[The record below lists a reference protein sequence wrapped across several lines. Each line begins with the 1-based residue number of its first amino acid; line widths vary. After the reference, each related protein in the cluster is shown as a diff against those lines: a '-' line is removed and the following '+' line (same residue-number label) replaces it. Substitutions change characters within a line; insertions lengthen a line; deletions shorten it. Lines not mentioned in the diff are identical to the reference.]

1 MLRSPQRWTHP
12 KIQQGIALI
21 LEGLADPAGEA
32 ERLASAEYD
41 ALLADVAELRGRP
54 LVFPYLSCGRG
65 QGARIRLAD
74 GRSVLDLVLGIG
86 VHFFGHSDPD
96 LLRTAIEAALED
108 TAMQGHLQMGTS
120 VPRLLST
127 LLANAGGRLRHG
139 WIANSGTEANETAL
153 KIIRQRQAP
162 AAEIVAFRG
171 CFHGRTSV
179 MAEITDRPD
188 YREGQPR
195 RETVHYLPY
204 FDGREPQRAPAAHT
218 QLRDLFRARRDQI
231 ACMVFELVQGESGFR
246 TAPREFFEPLMREC
260 RTAGVAVWVDEIQT
274 FGRTGELFAF
284 QKLGL
289 ASYVDVVTVGKM
301 LHCAATLYTDEYNPR
316 PGLVAGT
323 FAGTTVGLAIGR
335 RIVERL
341 LAEGFLGPYGR
352 IARGGAFAE
361 DRLRRLARDIG
372 DRRVCAIDGVGAM
385 WSVELAAASHGAVL
399 TLLRR
404 CFDAG
409 LLLYYGGTGPYR
421 LRLFLPATISEPE
434 IDEAVDILESCL
446 RQDL

>member
-1 MLRSPQRWTHP
+1 MPPSPQRRIHP

-21 LEGLADPAGEA
+21 LEGLADPVGDA
-32 ERLASAEYD
+32 ERLASVEYD
-41 ALLADVAELRGRP
+41 ARLADLADLRGRP
-54 LVFPYLSCGRG
+54 LVFPYLSSGRG
-65 QGARIRLAD
+65 EGARIRLAD
-74 GRSVLDLVLGIG
+74 GRSLLDLVLGIG

-96 LLRTAIEAALED
+96 LQRTAIEAALED
-108 TAMQGHLQMGTS
+108 TAMQGHLQMGAH
-120 VPRLLST
+120 VRELLSI

-195 RETVHYLPY
+195 RETVHYLPF
-204 FDGREPQRAPAAHT
+204 FDGREPQRSRAAHI
-218 QLRDLFRARRDQI
+218 QLRDLFSTRRDQI
-231 ACMVFELVQGESGFR
+231 ACVVFELVQGESGFR
-246 TAPREFFEPLMREC
+246 TAPREFLEPLMREC
-260 RTAGVAVWVDEIQT
+260 RAAGVAVWVDEIQT

-289 ASYVDVVTVGKM
+289 APYVDVVTVGKM
-301 LHCAATLYTDEYNPR
+301 LHCAAALYTDEYNPR

-335 RIVERL
+335 RIIERL
-341 LAEGFLGPYGR
+341 LAEGFLGPNGR
-352 IARGGAFAE
+352 IARLGAFAE
-361 DRLRRLARDIG
+361 ERLRRLAGDLG
-372 DRRVCAIDGVGAM
+372 DRRISAVDGVGAM
-385 WSVELAAASHGAVL
+385 WAVELAGASHEAVL
-399 TLLRR
+399 GLLRR

-409 LLLYYGGTGPYR
+409 VLLYYGGTGPYR
-421 LRLFLPATISEPE
+421 LRFFLPAIITEAE
-434 IDEAVDILESCL
+434 IGEAVGILESCL
-446 RQDL
+446 RQDG

>member
-1 MLRSPQRWTHP
+1 MTPTRQRWTHP
-12 KIQQGIALI
+12 KIQQGISLI
-21 LEGLADPAGEA
+21 LEGLGDPLGEA
-32 ERLASAEYD
+32 ERLAAVEYD
-41 ALLADVAELRGRP
+41 MRLADLADLRGRP
-54 LVFPYLSCGRG
+54 LVFPYLSSGRG
-65 QGARIRLAD
+65 RGARIRLAD

-108 TAMQGHLQMGTS
+108 TAMQGHLQMGAN
-120 VPRLLST
+120 VPQLLSI

-195 RETVHYLPY
+195 RETVHYLPF
-204 FDGREPQRAPAAHT
+204 FDVREPQRMRAAHAE
-218 QLRDLFRARRDQI
+218 LRDLFSTRRDRI
-231 ACMVFELVQGESGFR
+231 ACVVFELVQGESGFR
-246 TAPREFFEPLMREC
+246 TAPREFLEPLMREC
-260 RTAGVAVWVDEIQT
+260 RAAGVAVWVDEIQT

-289 ASYVDVVTVGKM
+289 APYVDVVTVGKM
-301 LHCAATLYTDEYNPR
+301 LHAAAALYTDEYNPR

-335 RIVERL
+335 RIIERL
-341 LAEGFLGPYGR
+341 LAEGFLGSHGR
-352 IARGGAFAE
+352 IARLGAFAE
-361 DRLRRLARDIG
+361 ERLRRLAQDIG
-372 DRRVCAIDGVGAM
+372 DRRVGAIDGVGAM
-385 WSVELAAASHGAVL
+385 WAVELSGASHAAVL
-399 TLLRR
+399 ALLRR

-409 LLLYYGGTGPYR
+409 LLLYYGGSGPYR
-421 LRLFLPATISEPE
+421 LRFFLPAVITEAE
-434 IDEAVDILESCL
+434 IGEAVDILESCL
-446 RQDL
+446 RQDR